1 MNINE
6 SINEIIN
13 GNLPPLDAGASQ
25 DLFVFNWYSLANR
38 TTLWSFG
45 NMVLTVNDRDV
56 LNIDL
61 RTFVSWLSDGQKVS
75 SKRLDSNQLSIT
87 MAIYWSSHA
96 DLQMRLDKFKRETQ
110 DVEADFEVNYNWEIR
125 VWKWTIVNIRVED
138 FLVGVNRVNIS
149 FDMLLTSIGRSK
161 FVTWRSKNW
170 VTWNT
175 LFVINNEGSYKSFP
189 IVIIKFSD
197 SGNTNVSQVLLR
209 NKKLWDSTWYEVTFI
224 KTLGDGD
231 VVTIDYEQWDVN
243 LNGVGSQDYD
253 GVMTPIEIWK
263 TSFEIEITADTTDY
277 AVYVLYYNRR
287 Q

>member
-224 KTLGDGD
+224 ETLWDGD